1 MSEPDFFLSSAGE
14 YRPLTRPRACWIKA
28 RLRDPVRD
36 DYMLVEIQPVLVGQS
51 FGLGD
56 QDISRLIL
64 STRFQGFTLYPITEW
79 PSNVYVTRILDEDVL
94 RTFSFTKEQIEL
106 ISWAALFQTLVDAE
120 AYVRKLD
127 HHA

>member
-1 MSEPDFFLSSAGE
+1 
-14 YRPLTRPRACWIKA
+14 
-28 RLRDPVRD
+28 
-36 DYMLVEIQPVLVGQS
+36 MLVEIQPVLVGQS

-127 HHA
+127 NHA